1 MDFTPILAIWWM
13 SVSNHHGCF
22 PDSAPYPPPPPMV
35 QDEGPSGIR
44 KILDKLLFTKF
55 GLSWKLVSL
64 GTLNFQNGIQDTKH
78 PESIA

>member
-1 MDFTPILAIWWM
+1 
-13 SVSNHHGCF
+13 
-22 PDSAPYPPPPPMV
+22 MV